1 VPRAKWVSHAHVTVN
16 GKRLSIPS
24 HKVAVGDVISIKEGS
39 KGSALFANRAEAVV
53 ETKTPACLP

>member
-1 VPRAKWVSHAHVTVN
+1 MVSHAHVTVN

-39 KGSALFANRAEAVV
+39 KGSALFATAPKQLLRLRLLLG
-53 ETKTPACLP
+53 LP